1 MSTNWDLR
9 FLNLTEHIAQWSK
22 DPSTKVGAVIIDAQ
36 RRIISTGY
44 NGFPQG
50 VNDEIINRNQKLLKT
65 IHAESNAIL
74 FARTDLYNTNIF
86 VNLPPCSSCA
96 AKIIQSGVGRV
107 VFFEPPVEFMDRWKE
122 SHEAAMEMFFQA
134 HVKVDVYAKTV

>member
-1 MSTNWDLR
+1 MNTNWDLR

-22 DPSTKVGAVIIDAQ
+22 DPSTKVGAVITDAQ

-74 FARTDLYNTNIF
+74 FARTDLWNTTIY

-107 VFFEPPVEFMDRWKE
+107 VFYEPPIEFLARWRE
-122 SHEAAMEMFFQA
+122 SHEAAMEMFSQA
-134 HVKVDVYAKTV
+134 HVKVDTYAKTV